1 MNLWYRYQPLL
12 CAGMSLVLLGCAATE
27 TAEKTSQPPLVSSL
41 PLYSD
46 TDAPPMQQ
54 QSSDVE
60 VPASVQAYIDE
71 EARSESILSLQPK
84 TYDVK
89 ADALD
94 ARLFFSS
101 LVANTPFSVAIHPE
115 VTGTVTLDLK
125 QVTLEQV
132 FDVASKL
139 YGYQIERR
147 GSIYKILP
155 FGLQTRT
162 YTVNYLM
169 MSRNGLS
176 QVSVSTG
183 GVSQVTNQQGLGG
196 NQQNLQNVNASGIG
210 GNSSNSALRGAGTSS
225 QNNGTNIN
233 SSTETA
239 FWRNLEKTLTSYFD
253 EKSERSVLIAPQAGL
268 VTVTAMPDELALIE
282 DFLTQSQTNLQRQVI
297 LEARILEVVLE
308 DEFQQGIN
316 WAALSDR
323 IGGTD
328 ITLTTANGNF
338 GNDISSNLG
347 GLSTIR
353 FDNTSF
359 NGVISLLDTQGDVR
373 VLSSPRVTAMNN
385 QKALIKVG
393 NDEYFVTDISS
404 QTTSAGDSLVT
415 QPDIELT
422 PFFSGIA
429 LDVTPQIDAQDG
441 VLLHVHPSVITTAE
455 QVKEVFFDGQT
466 VQLPLAQSAIRE
478 TDTLIRA
485 SSGEIV
491 VLGGLMQTR
500 TTDQESKTPILG
512 DLPGLGRLFKSTRQ
526 REQKT
531 ELIILIK
538 PTVVKRPAKS
548 TLPSWSSLEQR

>member
-1 MNLWYRYQPLL
+1 MNFCYRIQPLL
-12 CAGMSLVLLGCAATE
+12 CAGISLVLLGCAATE
-27 TAEKTSQPPLVSSL
+27 SSEEISRPPLVSSL
-41 PLYSD
+41 PANSD
-46 TDAPPMQQ
+46 TN
-54 QSSDVE
+54 SSQNTQPSSAIE
-60 VPASVQAYIDE
+60 IPESVQAYIDE
-71 EARSESILSLQPK
+71 EARDDSVLSLQPS
-84 TYDVK
+84 TYDVQ

-94 ARLFFSS
+94 ARLFFAS
-101 LVANTPFSVAIHPE
+101 LVADTPFSVAIHPE
-115 VTGTVTLDLK
+115 VTGKVTLDLK
-125 QVTLEQV
+125 QVTLKQV
-132 FDVASKL
+132 FDVVSRL
-139 YGYQIERR
+139 YGYQIERQ
-147 GSIYKILP
+147 GSIYNILP

-183 GVSQVTNQQGLGG
+183 GVSQAANQQGLGG
-196 NQQNLQNVNASGIG
+196 NQQSLQNSTASAFG
-210 GNSSNSALRGAGTSS
+210 GSSSNNNARTGN

-239 FWRNLEKTLTSYFD
+239 FWQNLEETLTSFFE

-282 DFLTQSQTNLQRQVI
+282 DFLMQSQNNLQRQVI
-297 LEARILEVVLE
+297 LEARILEVTLE

-316 WAALSDR
+316 WGELSDR

-328 ITLTTANGNF
+328 ISLTTATASSNF
-338 GNDISSNLG
+338 GNDLSGNLG

-359 NGVISLLDTQGDVR
+359 DGVISLLDTQGDVR

-404 QTTSAGDSLVT
+404 QTTSAGDSIVT

-429 LDVTPQIDAQDG
+429 LDVTPQIDADDG

-485 SSGEIV
+485 LSGEIV

-500 TTDQESKTPILG
+500 TTDQQSKTPILG

-538 PTVVKRPAKS
+538 PTVVKRPTQT

>member
-1 MNLWYRYQPLL
+1 MNFCYRIQPLL
-12 CAGMSLVLLGCAATE
+12 CAGISLVLLGCAATE
-27 TAEKTSQPPLVSSL
+27 SSEEISRPPLVSSL
-41 PLYSD
+41 PANSD
-46 TDAPPMQQ
+46 TN
-54 QSSDVE
+54 SSQNTQPSSAIE
-60 VPASVQAYIDE
+60 IPESVQAYIDE
-71 EARSESILSLQPK
+71 EARDDSVLSLQPS
-84 TYDVK
+84 TYDVQ

-94 ARLFFSS
+94 ARLFFAS
-101 LVANTPFSVAIHPE
+101 LVADTPFSVAIHPE
-115 VTGTVTLDLK
+115 VTGKVTLDLK

-132 FDVASKL
+132 FDVVSRL
-139 YGYQIERR
+139 YGYQIERQ
-147 GSIYKILP
+147 GSIYNILP

-183 GVSQVTNQQGLGG
+183 GVSQAANQQGLGG
-196 NQQNLQNVNASGIG
+196 NQQSLQNSTASAFG
-210 GNSSNSALRGAGTSS
+210 GSSSNNNARTGN

-239 FWRNLEKTLTSYFD
+239 FWQNLEETLTSFFE

-282 DFLTQSQTNLQRQVI
+282 DFLMQSQNNLQRQVI
-297 LEARILEVVLE
+297 LEARILEVTLE

-316 WAALSDR
+316 WGELSDR

-328 ITLTTANGNF
+328 ISLTTATASSNF
-338 GNDISSNLG
+338 GNDLSGNLG

-359 NGVISLLDTQGDVR
+359 DGVISLLDTQGDVR

-404 QTTSAGDSLVT
+404 QTTSAGDSIVT

-429 LDVTPQIDAQDG
+429 LDVTPQIDADDG

-485 SSGEIV
+485 LSGEIV

-500 TTDQESKTPILG
+500 TTDQQSKTPILG

-538 PTVVKRPAKS
+538 PTVVKRPTQT